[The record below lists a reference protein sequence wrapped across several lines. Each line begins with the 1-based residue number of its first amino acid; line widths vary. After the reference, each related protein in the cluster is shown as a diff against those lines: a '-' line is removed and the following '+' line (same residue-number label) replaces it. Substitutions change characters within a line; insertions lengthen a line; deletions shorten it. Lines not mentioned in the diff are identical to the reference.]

1 MRIAQV
7 APPFETVPPSRY
19 GGTERVIATLT
30 DELIKRGHEV
40 TLFAA
45 GDSKTS
51 ARLVPTVERALWHH
65 RPRPKD
71 FNPYWAMTLGEVWRH
86 IEEFDVVHSH
96 LDFIGFPMA
105 RASVR

>member
-19 GGTERVIATLT
+19 GGTERVVYTLT
-30 DELIKRGHEV
+30 EELIRRGHEV

-51 ARLVPTVERALWHH
+51 ARLVPTCAQALW
-65 RPRPKD
+65 RCEPAYDD
-71 FNPYWAMTLGEVWRH
+71 FAPLLSVTVGKALREAH
-86 IEEFDVVHSH
+86 KFDIVHSH
-96 LDFIGFPMA
+96 LDHFGLA
-105 RASVR
+105 L